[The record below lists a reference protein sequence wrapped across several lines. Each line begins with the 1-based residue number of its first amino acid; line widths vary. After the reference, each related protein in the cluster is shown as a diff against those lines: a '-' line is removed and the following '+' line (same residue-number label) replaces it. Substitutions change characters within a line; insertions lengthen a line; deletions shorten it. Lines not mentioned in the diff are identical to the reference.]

1 MAAGDSPARGSATE
15 VRWHQA
21 GREAT
26 ATSNSKA
33 AGEGARAT
41 WVFLIRFGILGFGLH
56 AVKRLMPGFA
66 LARNCRVT
74 ALSRR
79 NLEKA
84 QASAGQHNIP
94 LAFDSAED
102 LCRSPEVDAVLVTT
116 PNACHLADVLLAL
129 RCGKP
134 VLCEKPMGVNA
145 GECRQMVEA
154 ARSAGLLLGVAQVFR
169 FEESTARLRE
179 RVAAGQIGK
188 MVFARSEFS
197 FPGGAGHARAWL
209 HDSSLAGGGPIA
221 DVGVHCVDALRY
233 ILQDEVVRVS
243 ARAAQD
249 ASSGTV
255 ESAAVL
261 TLEFSR
267 GTLGT
272 VAVSFRAEYRTPL
285 ELVGETGVLRADDA
299 LNVERPIRLELRR
312 AGSVVESDEVSNRL
326 AYAKQV
332 DAFAD
337 ALEGKAKF
345 PVPGEEGWQNQE
357 ILDAAYRSVQTGK
370 TEDVFQVN
378 REPMVNT

>member
-1 MAAGDSPARGSATE
+1 
-15 VRWHQA
+15 
-21 GREAT
+21 
-26 ATSNSKA
+26 
-33 AGEGARAT
+33 
-41 WVFLIRFGILGFGLH
+41 LH
-56 AVKRLMPGFA
+56 AVKRLMPGFS

-79 NLEKA
+79 TLGKA
-84 QASAGQHNIP
+84 QESARQHNIP

-134 VLCEKPMGVNA
+134 VLCEKPMGVQA
-145 GECRQMVEA
+145 HECRQMVEA
-154 ARSAGLLLGVAQVFR
+154 ARSSGLLLGVAQVFR

-179 RVAAGQIGK
+179 RVAAGEIGK
-188 MVFARSEFS
+188 IVFARSEFS
-197 FPGGAGHARAWL
+197 FPGGTGHARAWL
-209 HDSSLAGGGPIA
+209 HDSAVAGGGPIA

-243 ARAAQD
+243 ARGVHD
-249 ASSGTV
+249 TGTV

-272 VAVSFRAEYRTPL
+272 VAVSFRAEYRSPL

-299 LNVERPIRLELRR
+299 LNVERPIKLELRR

-326 AYAKQV
+326 AYARQV

-337 ALEGKAKF
+337 GVEGKTKF
-345 PVPGEEGWQNQE
+345 AVPGEEGWQNQE
-357 ILDAAYRSVQTGK
+357 ILDAAYRSLKSGK
-370 TEDVFQVN
+370 TEDVTQV
-378 REPMVNT
+378 R